1 MKVKFIIAATLF
13 LAMVYAGYSVY
24 ESTTLTEAEKFMK
37 ANVEALT
44 LDEPGGGGGGGN
56 DCPYCY
62 NGGPGA
68 TSCSIDAGIE
78 IAGWGVSGACSVSC
92 KGEYYACC
100 GIRCTCC
107 RG

>member
-44 LDEPGGGGGGGN
+44 LDEPGGGGGSDPGVIK
-56 DCPYCY
+56 CY
-62 NGGPGA
+62 NGGRGA
-68 TSCSIDAGIE
+68 RACSIAGGIE
-78 IAGWGVSGACSVSC
+78 VVKGGFSAECSVEC
-92 KGEYYACC
+92 DPGYYACC
-100 GIRCTCC
+100 GIHCRCYPN
-107 RG
+107 